1 MCHVAWK
8 GMVEGTWRK
17 SMKTSLDISI
27 WPWDKVGLQSSYRI
41 RRYVGLYNLLSCT
54 AGKASYVSAS
64 PSKGGG
70 GGGGSATA
78 AAGRSGLPCQT
89 SRCRLHYEAQALLK
103 ALAFFVV
110 VPVASPS
117 PPLAWHPSI
126 PGVRTREPEPA
137 GLWTRH
143 EGRVDIG

>member
-27 WPWDKVGLQSSYRI
+27 WPWDKVGLQSTYRI

-70 GGGGSATA
+70 GGGGGSATA
-78 AAGRSGLPCQT
+78 AAGRSGLPHQT
-89 SRCRLHYEAQALLK
+89 SRCRLHYEAQALQGTRFLCCRSGR
-103 ALAFFVV
+103 LATTGMAMASIHLTRCPDEGARARRFVD
-110 VPVASPS
+110 SP
-117 PPLAWHPSI
+117 
-126 PGVRTREPEPA
+126 
-137 GLWTRH
+137 
-143 EGRVDIG
+143 